1 MNVKVKKI
9 AMVSHGTAILY
20 LLMKWCNVDLVNDMF
35 RIIFNGKIIFEGNL
49 DYCETF
55 KLEFDDNN
63 KLINIENIKF

>member
-1 MNVKVKKI
+1 
-9 AMVSHGTAILY
+9 
-20 LLMKWCNVDLVNDMF
+20 MF
-35 RIIFNGKIIFEGNL
+35 RIKFNGKIIFEGNL